1 MSDTTTGL
9 TATYGHGSITLTLY
23 QGSGR
28 VGVVQRGENAVM
40 DVVDLLDFATDV
52 AAVYGQDDS
61 ITELERKYAAAL
73 ENEAFAAG
81 IIELLRGMVDG
92 EAFDVC
98 EEFTEQRHSPVS
110 PITTVRRERDEARGH
125 IRAMAKWVGVP
136 EDTPLLDIAVE
147 VSASLEMHLDV
158 LRERD
163 EARAEMERLKEAT
176 AIVRESERVSRQVGS
191 SVEQVAELLVRM
203 GAGEAHRR
211 VAELEAALQRE
222 RDEARAEMERLTTI
236 VGRQERYI
244 EGLENVDA
252 AGLKARAEKAE
263 TEVKRWEDKY
273 PCDGGCSYGDGPQ
286 EECTRHGRDQQDLW
300 RIIGENVEG
309 RLKAQA
315 ALERVREARSNHPEC
330 DRHDESDPV
339 TCGWKRTVQDID
351 LALIRNETDTK
362 ETP

>member
-163 EARAEMERLKEAT
+163 EARAEMERL
-176 AIVRESERVSRQVGS
+176 
-191 SVEQVAELLVRM
+191 
-203 GAGEAHRR
+203 
-211 VAELEAALQRE
+211 
-222 RDEARAEMERLTTI
+222 TTI